1 MDNKTNVSWVQ
12 ISLLLWLKHHPNF
25 KWKAHKEVWQ
35 NSRALQST
43 AEKDT
48 PANLNGRL
56 NMNESMVA
64 FLSLFIDSLLNI
76 KRTVSNDRNQK
87 IFFLFIDGLF
97 WWRSVSSRD
106 FFRIRSYSSKHKVWF
121 TILWFYD
128 LTIFFWI
135 FLEGKEIAKNTSIST
150 MSCTTHNEYISILMA
165 EAQQILLSTL
175 KVSKFRKQIIL
186 SSHIPKNQR
195 NVFTFFAL
203 ASKKS

>member
-64 FLSLFIDSLLNI
+64 FLSLFIDSLSSI

-87 IFFLFIDGLF
+87 IFFVF
-97 WWRSVSSRD
+97 WRTVLVTPCQFTRFFPFPVILVKTQSLIHDLMIWRFS
-106 FFRIRSYSSKHKVWF
+106 FE
-121 TILWFYD
+121 
-128 LTIFFWI
+128 FFWRQ
-135 FLEGKEIAKNTSIST
+135 GN
-150 MSCTTHNEYISILMA
+150 
-165 EAQQILLSTL
+165 
-175 KVSKFRKQIIL
+175 
-186 SSHIPKNQR
+186 
-195 NVFTFFAL
+195 
-203 ASKKS
+203 SKKHFYFDNVCHALRIMNINLDGGGTANTAFDATNAAKIMLNSHLISATNRA